1 MASITKTTGIT
12 LLALQSVA
20 ASSVVIQGTP
30 TDVSTK
36 LGGTV
41 FIHFGRRAATAAGAG
56 VNIRIEASSRSSG
69 DIHWFPLATFTTGFA
84 AASDEAVSGTEAAG
98 QTTISVASTTGLAA
112 GDIIFFDNGTI
123 GNSEWHRI
131 KSIVN
136 NTSIT
141 IEETNGLIN
150 AQTGA
155 TIYDSAEFFVAQL
168 DFTGITRIRAVAD
181 GASFTQAF
189 AIEIEMVT
197 GDSIG

>member
-1 MASITKTTGIT
+1 MASITKTAGTS
-12 LLALQSVA
+12 LLSLQSVS
-20 ASSVVIQGTP
+20 ASSVVQGSAV
-30 TDVSTK
+30 DVSTK

-41 FIHFGRRAATAAGAG
+41 FIHFGRQSATAAGAG
-56 VNIRIEASSRSSG
+56 ANIRIEASSRSSG
-69 DIHWFPLATFTTGFA
+69 DIHWFPLAIFTTGFA

-98 QTTISVASTTGLAA
+98 QTVISVASTTGLAA
-112 GDIIFFDNGTI
+112 GDIIFFNNGTI

-131 KSIVN
+131 KSIVT

-141 IEETNGLIN
+141 IEETNGLTN

-168 DFTGITRIRAVAD
+168 DFTGVTRVRAVAD